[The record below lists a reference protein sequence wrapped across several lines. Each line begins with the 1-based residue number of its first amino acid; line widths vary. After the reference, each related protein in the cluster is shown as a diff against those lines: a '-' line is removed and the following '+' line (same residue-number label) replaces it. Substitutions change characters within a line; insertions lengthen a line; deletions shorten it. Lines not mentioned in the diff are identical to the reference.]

1 MKAHPYADQF
11 PMLGEDELA
20 ELVESIRANGLRNPI
35 VVTTDGLI
43 LDGRNRAAACEA
55 AGIEPTTVVYEGD
68 DLAEYVI
75 DCNVTRRNM
84 TTGARA
90 MSTALVLAADG
101 RREGGRWKRDSL
113 TNGSSSDSADDSAW
127 LKALRQAGVVLD
139 YRPDL
144 APFVVDGTATLHDA
158 YQQADHVRRSADAE
172 KLAEKAR
179 RRAEAEQAKAE
190 AERNEQIIRDLTD
203 AQATKYLGL
212 IESGDFTPPAAWA
225 AYQEETRKERERSK
239 EIERGIRDTN
249 NRIAECVRS
258 LAAHAPG
265 DLLVSGFMPHHERVV
280 VEGMRLTAARCED
293 AITVLQALIKELNR

>member
-11 PMLGEDELA
+11 PMLADDERA
-20 ELVESIRANGLRNPI
+20 ELVESIRANGLRSPV
-35 VVTTDGLI
+35 VVTPDGLI

-55 AGIEPTTVVYEGD
+55 LGIEPDTVVYDGD

-84 TTGARA
+84 STGARA

-101 RREGGRWKRDSL
+101 RRQDGRWRR
-113 TNGSSSDSADDSAW
+113 GSVGIGESPNSSTWQAA
-127 LKALRQAGVVLD
+127 LKECGVVLD

-158 YQQADHVRRSADAE
+158 YQQADAVRRSADAE
-172 KLAEKAR
+172 KIAEKAR
-179 RRAEAEQAKAE
+179 RRAEAEQAKAD
-190 AERNEQIIRDLTD
+190 AERNEQIIAELTE
-203 AQATKYLGL
+203 AQATTFLAL
-212 IESGDFTPPAAWA
+212 IEAGDLTPAAAHA
-225 AYQEETRKERERSK
+225 AYVVATRKEREQAA

-258 LAAHAPG
+258 LATHAPG
-265 DLLVSGFMPHHERVV
+265 DLLVADFLPHHDRVV
-280 VEGMRLTAARCED
+280 VEGMRLTAERCED
-293 AITVLQALIKELNR
+293 AITVLQAIVKELTK